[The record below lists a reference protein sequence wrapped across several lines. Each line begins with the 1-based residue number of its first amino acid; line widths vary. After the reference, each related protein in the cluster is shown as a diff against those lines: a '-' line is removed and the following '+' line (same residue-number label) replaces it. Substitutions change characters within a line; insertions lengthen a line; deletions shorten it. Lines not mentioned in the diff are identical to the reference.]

1 MLKLGLVIARTDTL
15 NEECNKVVVI
25 CRYSYTSN
33 RPFKMENGIPAVSL
47 ANDIVNLVTS
57 SLSAN
62 ERLVTID

>member
-1 MLKLGLVIARTDTL
+1 MLKLGLVIVRTDTL
-15 NEECNKVVVI
+15 NEECNKVVV

-47 ANDIVNLVTS
+47 ANDIVNLVMS